1 MRETISTPPYCGALP
16 FRVLMS
22 GISYCDG
29 SYVIRRN
36 ASPLTCIEY
45 VIQGEGTV
53 HEDGR
58 TFTAREG
65 DIYILHE
72 GRNHYYYSDDKNPW
86 IKIWMN
92 LSGPAVEHLLSAYGL
107 QMVNHISGL
116 NLKEDFQEFYT
127 VTSECRSGNEISTNG
142 AILFHKILQKISA
155 YRADMATSYTETA
168 RKIKDTIDAA
178 ERFEVS
184 LDDIANTLHFTKTH
198 LIRTFRQS
206 YKMTPYEYILAQKL
220 RLATD
225 LLTNTNLPISEIA
238 TYLNFCDA
246 HYFTNFFRARV
257 GVSPREYRK
266 QKTLKS

>member
-1 MRETISTPPYCGALP
+1 MREIITTPPYCGHLP

-36 ASPLTCIEY
+36 TSPLTCIEY

-58 TFTAREG
+58 SFTARAG

-92 LSGPAVEHLLSAYGL
+92 LSGSAVEHLLSAYGL
-107 QMVNHISGL
+107 QMVNQISGL
-116 NLKEDFQEFYT
+116 NLEEDFKAFYT
-127 VTSECRSGNEISTNG
+127 MASECHVANEVSEKG
-142 AILFHKILQKISA
+142 AILFHQILQKIA
-155 YRADMATSYTETA
+155 TYRAEETDPYTENA
-168 RKIKDTIDAA
+168 RKIKEIIDTA
-178 ERFEVS
+178 ENFEVS

-206 YKMTPYEYILAQKL
+206 YRMTPYEYILAQKL

-238 TYLNFCDA
+238 VYLNFCDS
-246 HYFTNFFRARV
+246 HYFSTFFRSRT
-257 GVSPREYRK
+257 GISPREYRK
-266 QKTLKS
+266 QKKH